1 MRKFINVKK
10 MCYLAL
16 FCAIAIILSYI
27 ETLIPF
33 QLGIPGAKIGLA
45 NITTIILLFC
55 FGFKETLIVML
66 LRIFIV
72 AATFT
77 NLYMM
82 LYSLAGGIISLV
94 MMTLFY
100 KTQLFSNYIISII
113 GGIFHNIGQLLIA
126 MLFFNTTTFLYYL
139 PYLLLIGAISGTVI
153 GIIAQIIYIKTGKY
167 IIRQNHI

>member
-1 MRKFINVKK
+1 MKKSINVKK

-33 QLGIPGAKIGLA
+33 QFGIPGAKIGLA
-45 NITTIILLFC
+45 NITSIILLLC
-55 FGFKETLIVML
+55 FGFKEALIVML

-82 LYSLAGGIISLV
+82 LYSLAGGIISLAV
-94 MMTLFY
+94 MALFY
-100 KTQLFSNYIISII
+100 KTKLFSNYIVSII
-113 GGIFHNIGQLLIA
+113 GGIFHNIGQLFIA
-126 MLFFNTTTFLYYL
+126 MIFFNTTTFLYYL

-153 GIIAQIIYIKTGKY
+153 GIIAQIIYTKTGQY
-167 IIRQNHI
+167 IKKQNN

>member
-1 MRKFINVKK
+1 MVKSTNVKR

-33 QLGIPGAKIGLA
+33 QFGVPGAKIGLA
-45 NITTIILLFC
+45 NITTIILLLC
-55 FGFKETLIVML
+55 FGFKEAFIVML
-66 LRIFIV
+66 LRIFII

-82 LYSLAGGIISLV
+82 LYSLAGGIISLI
-94 MMTLFY
+94 MMALVH
-100 KTQLFSNYIISII
+100 KTKLFSNYIVSII

-126 MLFFNTTTFLYYL
+126 MIFFNTTTFLYYL
-139 PYLLLIGAISGTVI
+139 PYLLLIGTISGTAI
-153 GIIAQIIYIKTGKY
+153 GIIAQIIYMKTGHY
-167 IIRQNHI
+167 ISIQK